1 MAKIHELLGLDE
13 SGKAVKTQNVPAQQA
28 KNDGNGA
35 NPASGSSSSQKNEGV
50 QNAKKVLT
58 PGPFDGTNGVATKE
72 HFAKAQAKTFD
83 ANRDAYTHYLDT
95 AKGVSDLNRYDYRD
109 NAVSIA
115 RNPQMEA
122 QKKRLTYAEMVDRL
136 YPEQAEARRK
146 EDEAR
151 DAKKRRRE
159 AVITAL
165 GDGLTTIANLGSVIG
180 GANPV
185 SYETMSERSQARWD
199 KIKADKDARRDAYR
213 AARLRAAQ
221 ADQEREDAL
230 AAAERTAKQRDED
243 NAREDA
249 YRLLQLRNQRD
260 IAGLRTDAQRDI
272 AEGNWANR
280 KEVANINQQGANWR
294 SQHKPSSGSG
304 SQKINTEIIDPVT
317 GERHI
322 VPVTGNKYLDYIIS
336 QYGKDN
342 ETHVT
347 EDDGFGGTKTKTT
360 NSSNGNKNAAADAR
374 RKWHEQRKQKSGQG
388 GKTIPGTRQASKGHI
403 GPA

>member
-1 MAKIHELLGLDE
+1 MAKIHESLGLDE

-72 HFAKAQAKTFD
+72 HFSKAQAKTFD
-83 ANRDAYTHYLDT
+83 ANRDAYTEYLDT

-185 SYETMSERSQARWD
+185 SHETLSERSQARWD

-213 AARLRAAQ
+213 AARMRAQQ

-230 AAAERTAKQRDED
+230 AAVERTAKQRAED

-249 YRLLQLRNQRD
+249 YRILQLKNQRD

-280 KEVANINQQGANWR
+280 KEVANINQSGANWR
-294 SQHKPSSGSG
+294 SQHKVSSG
-304 SQKINTEIIDPVT
+304 SQKYNVDIIDPVT
-317 GERHI
+317 GEHR
-322 VPVTGNKYLDYIIS
+322 VFPVTGNAALKYLEG

-342 ETHVT
+342 VTHVT
-347 EDDGFGGTKTKTT
+347 EDDGFGGTKEKTT
-360 NSSNGNKNAAADAR
+360 SSSNGNRNAAAEAR
-374 RKWHEQRKQKSGQG
+374 RQWNAQHKQKSGKG
-388 GKTIPGTRQASKGHI
+388 GKTIPGTRQAKKGHI

>member
-83 ANRDAYTHYLDT
+83 ANRDAYTQYLDT

-151 DAKKRRRE
+151 DAKKQRRE

-185 SYETMSERSQARWD
+185 SHETLSERSQARWD

-213 AARLRAAQ
+213 AARIRAAQ

-230 AAAERTAKQRDED
+230 AAAERAAKQRDED

-249 YRLLQLRNQRD
+249 KWLAQLNYNRERD
-260 IAGLRTDAQRDI
+260 GLNRESREAIAA
-272 AEGNWANR
+272 GNWATRRYTADKSYDGRVYATN
-280 KEVANINQQGANWR
+280 
-294 SQHKPSSGSG
+294 HKKSGGGSG
-304 SQKINTEIIDPVT
+304 SARYAIPIPDENGNLRYI
-317 GERHI
+317 
-322 VPVTGNKYLDYIIS
+322 PVTGNKYADYMIDLNGLGNS
-336 QYGKDN
+336 
-342 ETHVT
+342 THT
-347 EDDGFGGTKTKTT
+347 EEDDGFGGKKNKDTTT
-360 NSSNGNKNAAADAR
+360 NNLNKQKNAQKVREELA
-374 RKWHEQRKQKSGQG
+374 KRKQKSGRG
-388 GKTIPGTRQASKGHI
+388 GKPGNHPIVKV
-403 GPA
+403 